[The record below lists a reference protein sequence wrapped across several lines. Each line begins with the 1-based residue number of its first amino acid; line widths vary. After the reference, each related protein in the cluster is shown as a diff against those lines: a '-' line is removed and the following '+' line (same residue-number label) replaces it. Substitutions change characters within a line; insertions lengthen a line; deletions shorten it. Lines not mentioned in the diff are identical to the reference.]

1 MANEK
6 KRCRVCGCTDDD
18 YSQCIERTGHPCHWV
33 EEDLC
38 SACTL
43 VMRSEHLRVEISRM
57 KKAPLNARDALLTI
71 MALMSDIALEIEKI
85 KYGGE
90 NR

>member
-1 MANEK
+1 
-6 KRCRVCGCTDDD
+6 
-18 YSQCIERTGHPCHWV
+18 
-33 EEDLC
+33 
-38 SACTL
+38 
-43 VMRSEHLRVEISRM
+43 M